1 MKINNKY
8 FGEIEYA
15 AEEKLRFSEGLF
27 GFEEQKEFLPIPCE
41 AGSDAL
47 ICLQSLEDE
56 DLSFVLLN
64 PFLFFVDYDPKISET
79 DRTAIGSPKDEDISY
94 YVIGVIREQVGDS
107 TVNLKCPVA
116 IHPETR
122 VARQVILETDAYE
135 MRHPLSEF
143 KEGTPC

>member
-15 AEEKLRFSEGLF
+15 AEEKLRVSEGLF
-27 GFEEQKEFLPIPCE
+27 GFEEQKEFLPIPFE

-107 TVNLKCPVA
+107 TVNLKAPVA
-116 IHPETR
+116 VNAKTR
-122 VARQVILETDAYE
+122 DARQIILDDPAYTF
-135 MRHPLSEF
+135 RHSLGEL
-143 KEGTPC
+143 KGEEE

>member
-27 GFEEQKEFLPIPCE
+27 GLEEQKEFLPIPFE

-107 TVNLKCPVA
+107 TVNLKAPVA
-116 IHPETR
+116 VNAKTR
-122 VARQVILETDAYE
+122 DARQIILDDPAYTF
-135 MRHPLSEF
+135 RHSLGEL
-143 KEGTPC
+143 KGEEE